1 VGSGNVKEADMADR
15 KRSELTKSG
24 TENRRDFLKKGL
36 MAASG
41 LTFGFSV
48 IKDVWAQ
55 QTMRP
60 SQQEMKVLPQR
71 TVSPRAP
78 GHFTLAPVKK
88 QRAVQNITPTL
99 KNLLDN
105 AGVKIDS
112 REMEALQKAFAQRGT
127 ITIPGG
133 DPGVASTLSI
143 SGSVTWK

>member
-1 VGSGNVKEADMADR
+1 MAE
-15 KRSELTKSG
+15 KKQSEFMKSG
-24 TENRRDFLKKGL
+24 TENRRDFLRKGL
-36 MAASG
+36 IAASG

-55 QTMRP
+55 QRTMQR
-60 SQQEMKVLPQR
+60 SQEMKVMPQR
-71 TVSPRAP
+71 TVAPRAP

-105 AGVKIDS
+105 AGVTIDS
-112 REMEALQKAFAQRGT
+112 KEMDALQKAFAQRGT
-127 ITIPGG
+127 INIPGG